1 LEKNMKFL
9 KITATDGTQN
19 YIPDG
24 YVVSVKTAADTLDAG
39 SAYSAP
45 KVIRGRITGVTYYD
59 GANATAG
66 ALVVVTVAARGAGV
80 ATYEYGCKTDD
91 GAFSVAMSN

>member
-1 LEKNMKFL
+1 MEML

-19 YIPDG
+19 YIPDN

-39 SAYSAP
+39 SDYSAP
-45 KVIRGRITGVTYYD
+45 KAIRGRITEVIYYN
-59 GANATAG
+59 GANGTSG
-66 ALVVVTVAARGAGV
+66 ALVVVTVPAKGAGV
-80 ATYEYGCKTDD
+80 ATYEYGCKTVD

>member
-1 LEKNMKFL
+1 MEML
-9 KITATDGTQN
+9 KITATDGTQK
-19 YIPDG
+19 YVPDN
-24 YVVSVKTAADTLDAG
+24 YVVSVNTAADTLDAG
-39 SAYSAP
+39 SDYSAP

-66 ALVVVTVAARGAGV
+66 ALVVVVVPAKGAGV
-80 ATYEYGCKTDD
+80 ATYEYGCKTID